1 MKRDLIDRMAPYAGL
16 ILFAL
21 LFSALFL
28 LRCELN
34 QLSAPASETSPH
46 ER

>member
-1 MKRDLIDRMAPYAGL
+1 MKRDLIDRLAPYSGL

-28 LRCELN
+28 LRCELKR
-34 QLSAPASETSPH
+34 LSASASETPPH
-46 ER
+46 EQ